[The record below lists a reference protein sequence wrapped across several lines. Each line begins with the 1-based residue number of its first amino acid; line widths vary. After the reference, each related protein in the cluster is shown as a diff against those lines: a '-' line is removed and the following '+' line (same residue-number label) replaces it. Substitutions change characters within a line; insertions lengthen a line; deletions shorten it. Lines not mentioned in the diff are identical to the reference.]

1 MKPKNTQT
9 SKFYATAVAIC
20 LAGLSISSASAA
32 TFIWD
37 GDTNLAWATANN
49 WDLNSGIPDDATD
62 DAIFATTPAG
72 TVTTGGRTVKQ
83 VIVRSGAGL
92 VLGTSTDAS
101 EFVAGAGIG
110 RGFVIESS
118 ALASTVGYQIRGD
131 TDFSVA
137 TGAGALTL
145 IGRRMTGGGQPFSVM
160 TKNGGGEIIA
170 NWVNNAT
177 NNGAMRWV
185 VNAGTV
191 THNASGFG
199 RLYAVNQPF
208 PPPNTGSFFPA
219 STLLTLNNGGTFRGN
234 GRIDLRYGNL
244 SSEADRLSITMG
256 VAPGTMLDL
265 SSLSLSLVNFSTSLL
280 NTANV
285 YTLVDYRD
293 SSFLTTNGTTGTFAS
308 ITGTP
313 IGWEVVNRTSINQIV
328 LQVIPEPS
336 SALLLLGALGFGVL
350 RRRR

>member
-9 SKFYATAVAIC
+9 SKLHATAVAIC

-37 GDTNLAWATANN
+37 GETSLDWNTANN
-49 WDLNSGIPDDATD
+49 WDLNLGIPDDSTD
-62 DAIFATTPAG
+62 EAIFATSPAG
-72 TVTTGGRTVKQ
+72 TVTTGSNRTVKQ

-92 VLGTSTDAS
+92 VLGTSAAS
-101 EFVAGAGIG
+101 TEFAAGTGTG
-110 RGFVIESS
+110 RGFVIESG

-145 IGRRMTGGGQPFSVM
+145 IGRRATGGGSPFVTM
-160 TKNGGGEIIA
+160 NKNGGGEIIA
-170 NWVNNAT
+170 NWVNNAS
-177 NNGAMRWV
+177 NNSGMRWV

-199 RLYAVNQPF
+199 RLYA
-208 PPPNTGSFFPA
+208 NTGDFTSAGRVA
-219 STLLTLNNGGTFRGN
+219 STILTLNNGGIFRGN
-234 GRIDLRYGNL
+234 GQIDLRYGDLQAN
-244 SSEADRLSITMG
+244 ADRLAIAVDAAS
-256 VAPGTMLDL
+256 GTTLDL
-265 SSLSLSLVNFSTSLL
+265 SSLSLTLVKASTMLL

-285 YTLVDYRD
+285 YTLVDYQN
-293 SSFLTTNGTTGTFAS
+293 SSFLTTNGSTGTFAS

-313 IGWEVVNRTSINQIV
+313 TGWEVVNKTSTNQIV
-328 LQVIPEPS
+328 MQAIPEPS
-336 SALLLLGALGFGVL
+336 SALLLLGALGLGVL

>member
-92 VLGTSTDAS
+92 VLGTFDSST
-101 EFVAGAGIG
+101 EFSAGAGTG
-110 RGFVIESS
+110 RGFVIESG
-118 ALASTVGYQIRGD
+118 ALASTVGYQIRGN

-137 TGAGALTL
+137 TTAGALTL
-145 IGRRMTGGGQPFSVM
+145 IGRRATGGGSPFVTM
-160 TKNGGGEIIA
+160 NKNGGGEIIA
-170 NWVNNAT
+170 NWVNNTT
-177 NNGAMRWV
+177 NNSGMRWV

-208 PPPNTGSFFPA
+208 PPPNTSSFFPA
-219 STLLTLNNGGTFRGN
+219 STLLTLNNGGVFRGN
-234 GRIDLRYGNL
+234 GQIDIRYGASQAN
-244 SSEADRLSITMG
+244 ADRLAIALDAAS
-256 VAPGTMLDL
+256 GTTLDL
-265 SSLSLSLVNFSTSLL
+265 SSLSLNLVGNPLLL

-285 YTLVDYRD
+285 YTLVDYQN
-293 SSFLTTNGTTGTFAS
+293 SSFLTTNGSTGTFAS

-313 IGWEVVNRTSINQIV
+313 TGWEVVNKTSTNQIV
-328 LQVIPEPS
+328 MQAIPEPS
-336 SALLLLGALGFGVL
+336 SALLLLGALGLGVL